1 VRGVQLEQL
10 APDISH
16 ASTRRDRDQSLSGER
31 GEEVAKNRLIMGYRL
46 GVGQVM
52 LLDNLTLVILRG
64 DDLGGRLL
72 GAG

>member
-1 VRGVQLEQL
+1 
-10 APDISH
+10 
-16 ASTRRDRDQSLSGER
+16 
-31 GEEVAKNRLIMGYRL
+31 MGYRL
-46 GVGQVM
+46 GVGQVV